1 MAYVP
6 QAGNSYFAFAVREVV
21 LMGRTAHLGLF
32 AAPGAKDL
40 AAADAALAELNI
52 AHLADKPFTHISGGE
67 RQLVLIA
74 RALAQESPLLVMD
87 EPTASLDF
95 GNQALML
102 NEILRLR
109 ASGRSVLFCSH
120 DPDHALRCADRAL
133 LLHQGNVL
141 ALGAPREVVT
151 AANLQVLYGVE
162 VQLIERARPRLLPA
176 GAAIANHHCRLNRPT
191 LINLLETPHALP
203 ADLTVAAATPR
214 PRALP
219 QVAPAACQPR
229 TSAAKSCWP
238 ARGQSADGAV
248 LVFWIAESE
257 ILRGGS
263 VRDQRR
269 GDQLASARVDHGGGG
284 QSSLRGSGDVAGWLC
299 EQHGCAGSGRA
310 MPPSQPGNPR
320 FPRIRR
326 GRRSSLGLP
335 KLKCCRQ
342 PDI

>member
-1 MAYVP
+1 MSAILSAHALAYGHPGRTLGRDITLEVETGEVLCVLGPNGGGKTTLFRTLLGLLPAHGGAITLNGRPLADCTATERARVMAYVP

-32 AAPGAKDL
+32 AAPGAIDI

-109 ASGRSVLFCSH
+109 ASGRSVLFCTH
-120 DPDHALRCADRAL
+120 NPDHALRCADRAL
-133 LLHQGNVL
+133 LLHRGSVL

-162 VQLIERARPRLLPA
+162 VQLIEDRVRGHAFCRPALQSRS
-176 GAAIANHHCRLNRPT
+176 NHH
-191 LINLLETPHALP
+191 
-203 ADLTVAAATPR
+203 
-214 PRALP
+214 
-219 QVAPAACQPR
+219 
-229 TSAAKSCWP
+229 
-238 ARGQSADGAV
+238 GA
-248 LVFWIAESE
+248 
-257 ILRGGS
+257 G
-263 VRDQRR
+263 
-269 GDQLASARVDHGGGG
+269 
-284 QSSLRGSGDVAGWLC
+284 
-299 EQHGCAGSGRA
+299 
-310 MPPSQPGNPR
+310 
-320 FPRIRR
+320 
-326 GRRSSLGLP
+326 
-335 KLKCCRQ
+335 
-342 PDI
+342 